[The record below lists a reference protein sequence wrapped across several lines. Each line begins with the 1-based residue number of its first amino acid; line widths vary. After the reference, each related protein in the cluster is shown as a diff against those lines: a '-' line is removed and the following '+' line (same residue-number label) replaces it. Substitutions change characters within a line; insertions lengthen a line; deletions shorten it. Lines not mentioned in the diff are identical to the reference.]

1 MNKILI
7 IEDEGDIRDMFVEAL
22 VEEGFRAIGAKNGQ
36 VGIEKT
42 QKYHPDLIICD
53 VTMPDLDGYQIL
65 TTLRQIPS
73 TATIP
78 FIFMSALSDEAERHK
93 AMQLGADDYLSK
105 PCTVEQLLEAIT
117 KFACQHTQ
125 KPV

>member
-1 MNKILI
+1 MKKILI
-7 IEDEGDIRDMFVEAL
+7 IEDEGDTRDMFVEAL
-22 VEEGFRAIGAKNGQ
+22 VEEGFEAFGAKNGQ
-36 VGIEKT
+36 VGIHQTLE
-42 QKYHPDLIICD
+42 YHPDLIICD
-53 VTMPDLDGYQIL
+53 VTMPDLDGYQVL
-65 TTLRQIPS
+65 TTLRQTAS

-105 PCTVEQLLEAIT
+105 PCTVEQLLEAIA
-117 KFACQHTQ
+117 KFAYKHTQ